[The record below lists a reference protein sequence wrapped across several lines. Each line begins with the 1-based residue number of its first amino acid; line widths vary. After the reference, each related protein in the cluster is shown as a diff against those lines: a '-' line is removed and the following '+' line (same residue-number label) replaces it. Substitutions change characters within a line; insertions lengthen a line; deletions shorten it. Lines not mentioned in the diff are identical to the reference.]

1 MRSIDVHAVFS
12 MQGIL
17 TACLNVCMAD
27 HIASLRANRTGPTQR
42 ESFRMKTIS
51 KLALVAAFAT
61 GVSSMALATP
71 AFAKDKKADAA
82 APAMKLSPEVQKPG
96 IAAQTALAAKD
107 YAGAQTAIDQ
117 IDVAA
122 KTDYEK
128 YIGAALRYQLETEK
142 IVAAQT
148 ANPNAPVNETT
159 LAKPLDALIANA
171 ATPAADRGRYAYRRG
186 ALAFN
191 GKQYP
196 VALQYFAKAKEFG
209 YTDPNLPL
217 QIVKAKMDS
226 GDVAGGTAD
235 LDAAIAQMTSSGQK
249 APEEYYRYA
258 VAKSYAAKRNAD
270 TMAWLKKWVTA
281 YPTAK
286 NWRDTLVLSGIQQN
300 ALITLDEAQK
310 IDIFRL
316 MRATN
321 SLADQTDY
329 LQYADS
335 VNRRGLPSE
344 AQAVIKEGMAQG
356 KIPASNTMAKGL
368 LADAT
373 KNIAADGPL
382 SGLEKRAATAAN
394 GKLAAGTADAY
405 LGQNNY
411 AKAVELYRL
420 ALTKGGVDAD
430 DVNLHM
436 GIALARSGDKAGAA
450 TAFSSVKASPKAD
463 VAGLWTTWAVAPAA

>member
-1 MRSIDVHAVFS
+1 
-12 MQGIL
+12 
-17 TACLNVCMAD
+17 
-27 HIASLRANRTGPTQR
+27 
-42 ESFRMKTIS
+42 MKTIS
-51 KLALVAAFAT
+51 KLALIAAFAT
-61 GVSSMALATP
+61 GTSGIALSAP
-71 AFAKDKKADAA
+71 AFAKDKKAEE

-96 IAAQTALAAKD
+96 IAAQTALTAKD

-117 IDVAA
+117 VDAAA

-128 YIGAALRYQLETEK
+128 YIGAALRYQLENEK
-142 IVAAQT
+142 LVAAQT
-148 ANPNAPVNETT
+148 ANPNAPMNETT
-159 LAKPLDALIANA
+159 LAKPLDALIANP

-196 VALQYFAKAKEFG
+196 IALQYFAKAKELG

-217 QIVKAKMDS
+217 QVIKAKMDS
-226 GDVAGGTAD
+226 GDVAGATAD
-235 LDAAIAQMTSSGQK
+235 LEASIAQMTASGQK

-258 VAKSYAAKRNAD
+258 IAKSYAAKRNAD
-270 TMAWLKKWVTA
+270 TMAWLKKWITA
-281 YPTAK
+281 YPSAK
-286 NWRDTLVLSGIQQN
+286 NWRDVLILSGIQAN
-300 ALITLDEAQK
+300 ALIPLDEAQK
-310 IDIFRL
+310 VDVFRL

-344 AQAVIKEGMAQG
+344 AQAVIKEGLASG

-368 LADAT
+368 LADAS
-373 KNIAADGPL
+373 KNIANDGPL
-382 SGLEKRAATAAN
+382 SGLEKRAAAAPN

-411 AKAVELYRL
+411 AKSIELYRL

-430 DVNLHM
+430 DVNLHL
-436 GIALARSGDKAGAA
+436 GIALARSGDKAGAT
-450 TAFSSVKASPKAD
+450 TAFSAVKASPKAD
-463 VAGLWTTWAVAPAA
+463 VAGLWTTWLGAPAA

>member
-1 MRSIDVHAVFS
+1 
-12 MQGIL
+12 
-17 TACLNVCMAD
+17 
-27 HIASLRANRTGPTQR
+27 
-42 ESFRMKTIS
+42 MKTIS

-61 GVSSMALATP
+61 GASSMALTAP
-71 AFAKDKKADAA
+71 AFAKDKKADA

-96 IAAQTALAAKD
+96 VAAQTALAAKD
-107 YAGAQTAIDQ
+107 FAGAQTAIDQ
-117 IDVAA
+117 IDAAA

-128 YIGAALRYQLETEK
+128 YIGAALRYQLENDK
-142 IVAAQT
+142 IVAAQA

-159 LAKPLDALIANA
+159 LAKPLDALINNA
-171 ATPAADRGRYAYRRG
+171 ATPAADRGKYAYRRG

-196 VALQYFAKAKEFG
+196 IALQFFAKAKELG
-209 YTDPNLPL
+209 YNNPDLGL
-217 QIVKAKMDS
+217 QIVKAKMES
-226 GDVAGGTAD
+226 GDVTGATAD
-235 LDAAIAQMTSSGQK
+235 LDASITQMTAAGQK
-249 APEEYYRYA
+249 APEDYYRYA
-258 VAKSYAAKRNAD
+258 IAKSYAAKRNAD

-281 YPTAK
+281 YPSAK
-286 NWRDTLVLSGIQQN
+286 NWRDTLILAGIQQN

-310 IDIFRL
+310 VDIFRL

-344 AQAVIKEGMAQG
+344 AQAVIKEGTAQG
-356 KIPASNTMAKGL
+356 KIPAGNAMAKGL

-382 SGLEKRAATAAN
+382 AGLEKRAAAAAN

-411 AKAVELYRL
+411 AKSVELYRL

-430 DVNLHM
+430 DVNLHL
-436 GIALARSGDKAGAA
+436 GIALAKSGDKAGAA
-450 TAFSSVKASPKAD
+450 AAFAAVKAAPKAD
-463 VAGLWTTWAVAPAA
+463 VAGLWTTWLAAPVA

>member
-1 MRSIDVHAVFS
+1 
-12 MQGIL
+12 
-17 TACLNVCMAD
+17 
-27 HIASLRANRTGPTQR
+27 
-42 ESFRMKTIS
+42 MKTIS

-61 GVSSMALATP
+61 GVSSMALTAP
-71 AFAKDKKADAA
+71 AFAKDKKADA

-96 IAAQTALAAKD
+96 VAAQTALAAKD
-107 YAGAQTAIDQ
+107 FAGAQTAIDQ
-117 IDVAA
+117 IDAAA

-128 YIGAALRYQLETEK
+128 YIGAALRYQLENDK
-142 IVAAQT
+142 IVAAQA

-159 LAKPLDALIANA
+159 LAKPLDALINNA
-171 ATPAADRGRYAYRRG
+171 ATPAADRGKYAYRRG

-196 VALQYFAKAKEFG
+196 IALQFFAKAKELG
-209 YTDPNLPL
+209 YNNPDLGL
-217 QIVKAKMDS
+217 QIVKAKMES
-226 GDVAGGTAD
+226 GDVTGATAD
-235 LDAAIAQMTSSGQK
+235 LDTSITQMTAAGQK
-249 APEEYYRYA
+249 APEDYYRYA
-258 VAKSYAAKRNAD
+258 IAKSYAAKRNAD

-281 YPTAK
+281 YPSAK
-286 NWRDTLVLSGIQQN
+286 NWRDTLILAGIQQN

-310 IDIFRL
+310 VDIFRL

-344 AQAVIKEGMAQG
+344 AQAVIKEGTAQG
-356 KIPASNTMAKGL
+356 KIPAGNAMAKGL

-382 SGLEKRAATAAN
+382 AGLEKRAAAAAN

-411 AKAVELYRL
+411 AKSVELYRL

-430 DVNLHM
+430 DVNLHL
-436 GIALARSGDKAGAA
+436 GIALAKSGDKAGAA
-450 TAFSSVKASPKAD
+450 AAFAAVKAAPKAD
-463 VAGLWTTWAVAPAA
+463 VAGLWTTWLAAPVA

>member
-1 MRSIDVHAVFS
+1 
-12 MQGIL
+12 
-17 TACLNVCMAD
+17 
-27 HIASLRANRTGPTQR
+27 
-42 ESFRMKTIS
+42 MKTIS

-61 GVSSMALATP
+61 GVSSMALVTP
-71 AFAKDKKADAA
+71 AYAKDKKADAA
-82 APAMKLSPEVQKPG
+82 DAAMKLSPEVQKPG
-96 IAAQTALAAKD
+96 LAAQTALAAKD
-107 YAGAQTAIDQ
+107 YPTASAAIDQ
-117 IDVAA
+117 VDAAA

-128 YIGAALRYQLETEK
+128 YIGAALRYQLENEK
-142 IVAAQT
+142 LVAAQT
-148 ANPNAPVNETT
+148 ANPNAPLNETT
-159 LAKPLDALIANA
+159 LAAPLDALIANP
-171 ATPAADRGRYAYRRG
+171 ATPAADRGKYAYRRG

-196 VALQYFAKAKEFG
+196 IALQYFAKAKELGFN
-209 YTDPNLPL
+209 DPNLPL
-217 QIVKAKMDS
+217 QVIKAKMDS
-226 GDVAGGTAD
+226 GDVAGATAD
-235 LDAAIAQMTSSGQK
+235 LEAAIAQMTASGQK

-258 VAKSYAAKRNAD
+258 IAKSYAAKRNAD
-270 TMAWLKKWVTA
+270 TMAWLKKWVVA
-281 YPTAK
+281 YPSSK
-286 NWRDTLVLSGIQQN
+286 NWRDALILSGIQAN
-300 ALITLDEAQK
+300 ALIPLDEAQK
-310 IDIFRL
+310 VDVFRL

-344 AQAVIKEGMAQG
+344 AQAVIKEGLASG

-368 LADAT
+368 MADAT

-382 SGLEKRAATAAN
+382 SGLEKRAATAPN

-411 AKAVELYRL
+411 AKSIELYRL

-430 DVNLHM
+430 EVNLHL

-450 TAFSSVKASPKAD
+450 TAFGAVKAKPRAD
-463 VAGLWTTWAVAPAA
+463 VAGLWTTWLAAPAA

>member
-1 MRSIDVHAVFS
+1 
-12 MQGIL
+12 
-17 TACLNVCMAD
+17 
-27 HIASLRANRTGPTQR
+27 
-42 ESFRMKTIS
+42 MKTIS

-61 GVSSMALATP
+61 GASSMALTAP

-82 APAMKLSPEVQKPG
+82 ATVKLSPEVQKPG
-96 IAAQTALAAKD
+96 LAAQTALTAKD
-107 YAGAQTAIDQ
+107 YATAQTAIDQ
-117 IDVAA
+117 VDAAA

-128 YIGAALRYQLETEK
+128 YIGAALRYQLESEK
-142 IVAAQT
+142 LVAAQT
-148 ANPNAPVNETT
+148 ANPNAPINETT
-159 LAKPLDALIANA
+159 LATPLDALITNP

-196 VALQYFAKAKEFG
+196 IALQYFAKAKELG
-209 YTDPNLPL
+209 YSDPNLPL
-217 QIVKAKMDS
+217 QIIKAKMDS
-226 GDVAGGTAD
+226 GDVAGATAD
-235 LDAAIAQMTSSGQK
+235 LDASITQMSASGQK

-258 VAKSYAAKRNAD
+258 IAKSYAAKRKPE
-270 TMAWLKKWVTA
+270 TMAWLKKWITA
-281 YPTAK
+281 YPSAK
-286 NWRDTLVLSGIQQN
+286 NWRDVLILSGIQKD
-300 ALITLDEAQK
+300 ALITLDEPQK
-310 IDIFRL
+310 VDIFRL

-344 AQAVIKEGMAQG
+344 AQAVIKEGLASG

-382 SGLEKRAATAAN
+382 SGLEKRAATAPN

-411 AKAVELYRL
+411 TKSIELYRL

-430 DVNLHM
+430 DVNLHL

-450 TAFSSVKASPKAD
+450 SAFSSVKAAPKAD
-463 VAGLWTTWAVAPAA
+463 IAGLWTTWLGAPAA

>member
-1 MRSIDVHAVFS
+1 
-12 MQGIL
+12 
-17 TACLNVCMAD
+17 
-27 HIASLRANRTGPTQR
+27 
-42 ESFRMKTIS
+42 MKTIS

-61 GVSSMALATP
+61 GTSGLALSAP

-82 APAMKLSPEVQKPG
+82 DAAVKLSPEVQKPG
-96 IAAQTALAAKD
+96 LAAQTALAAKD
-107 YAGAQTAIDQ
+107 YPTAQTAIDQ
-117 IDVAA
+117 VDAAA

-128 YIGAALRYQLETEK
+128 YIGAALRYQLESEK
-142 IVAAQT
+142 LVAAQT
-148 ANPNAPVNETT
+148 ANPNAPINETT
-159 LAKPLDALIANA
+159 LATPLDALIANP

-196 VALQYFAKAKEFG
+196 IALQYFSKAKELG
-209 YTDPNLPL
+209 YNDPNLPL
-217 QIVKAKMDS
+217 QIIKAKMDS
-226 GDVAGGTAD
+226 GDVAGATAD
-235 LDAAIAQMTSSGQK
+235 LDASITQMSASGQK

-258 VAKSYAAKRNAD
+258 VAKSYAAKRKPE
-270 TMAWLKKWVTA
+270 TMAWLKKWITA

-286 NWRDTLVLSGIQQN
+286 NWRDVLILSGIQKD
-300 ALITLDEAQK
+300 ALITLDEPQK
-310 IDIFRL
+310 VDIFRL

-344 AQAVIKEGMAQG
+344 AQAVLKEGMASG

-368 LADAT
+368 MADAT

-382 SGLEKRAATAAN
+382 SGLEKRAATAPN

-411 AKAVELYRL
+411 AKSIELYRL

-430 DVNLHM
+430 EVNLHL

-450 TAFSSVKASPKAD
+450 TAFAAVKGAPKSD
-463 VAGLWTTWAVAPAA
+463 IAGLWNTWLGAPAA

>member
-1 MRSIDVHAVFS
+1 
-12 MQGIL
+12 
-17 TACLNVCMAD
+17 
-27 HIASLRANRTGPTQR
+27 
-42 ESFRMKTIS
+42 MKTIS
-51 KLALVAAFAT
+51 KLALIAAFAT
-61 GVSSMALATP
+61 GTSGLALSAP
-71 AFAKDKKADAA
+71 AFAKDKKTDA

-96 IAAQTALAAKD
+96 VAAQTALAAKD

-117 IDVAA
+117 IDAAA

-128 YIGAALRYQLETEK
+128 YIGAALRYQLENEK
-142 IVAAQT
+142 LVAAQT
-148 ANPNAPVNETT
+148 ANPNAPINETT
-159 LAKPLDALIANA
+159 LAGPLDALIANA

-196 VALQYFAKAKEFG
+196 IALQYFAKAKELG
-209 YTDPNLPL
+209 YTDPNLSL
-217 QIVKAKMDS
+217 QIIKAKMDS
-226 GDVAGGTAD
+226 GDVAGATAD
-235 LDAAIAQMTSSGQK
+235 LDASIAQMTAAGQK

-258 VAKSYAAKRNAD
+258 IAKSYAAKRNAD
-270 TMAWLKKWVTA
+270 TMAWLKKWITA
-281 YPTAK
+281 YPSAK
-286 NWRDTLVLSGIQQN
+286 NWRDVLILSGIQQN
-300 ALITLDEAQK
+300 ALIPLDEAQK
-310 IDIFRL
+310 VDIFRL

-344 AQAVIKEGMAQG
+344 AQAVLKEGMAQG

-382 SGLEKRAATAAN
+382 AGLEKRATTAAN

-411 AKAVELYRL
+411 AKAVELYRV
-420 ALTKGGVDAD
+420 ALQKGGVDAD

-450 TAFSSVKASPKAD
+450 TAFAAVKGSPKAD
-463 VAGLWTTWAVAPAA
+463 VAGLWNTWLGAPAA